1 MKNKFSA
8 IKGIQAGNEFYTIM
22 VKLGDLDSLIPA
34 VDISLSAEDRAQRQ
48 LNRKRIPA
56 IKRYILDNRDS
67 YVFSALACSI
77 DGGFRFVPDSVHENV
92 GMLEID
98 NNSKILINDGQHRK
112 TAIIEALQEAPDL
125 AEESI
130 SVVIFKDKG
139 LKRSQQMFTDLNKH
153 AVKTSNSI
161 AELYDSKDEIAEL
174 TRHLLKMNWFIDKY
188 TDREKDSLSKYSA
201 KLFTFN
207 TFYNANER
215 ILKDV
220 TCDEA
225 TAERIVR
232 YWNAVVNNISLWK
245 QMDEGELPK
254 VRLREDYLVCQAVV
268 IEALG
273 QVGAYF
279 MVYSDMIEETL
290 AKLSMVDWKRTA
302 KCWSGRCV
310 KENAKM
316 MKSNQAII
324 LTGNAI
330 KKVLGIPLSEEEKNI
345 EKKKR

>member
-22 VKLGDLDSLIPA
+22 VKLGDLNRLIPA

-56 IKRYILDNRDS
+56 IKRYILENRDS

-77 DGGFRFVPDSVHENV
+77 DGSFKFVPDSVNENV
-92 GMLEID
+92 GILEID
-98 NNSKILINDGQHRK
+98 KDSKILINDGQHRK
-112 TAIIEALQEAPDL
+112 TAIVEAIQEAPDL
-125 AEESI
+125 SEESI
-130 SVVIFKDKG
+130 PVVIFKDSG

-174 TRHLLKMNWFIDKY
+174 TRQLLKKNWFIDKY

-215 ILKDV
+215 ILRDT
-220 TCDEA
+220 TCDDVA
-225 TAERIVR
+225 VDLIVR
-232 YWNAVVNNISLWK
+232 YWNAVVHNVPLWK
-245 QMDEGELPK
+245 QMDNGELPK
-254 VRLREDYLVCQAVV
+254 VRLREDYLVCQTVI

-273 QVGAYF
+273 QVGSYF
-279 MVYSDMIEETL
+279 MVHSDMMEETL
-290 AKLSMVDWKRTA
+290 EKLCMVDWKRTA
-302 KCWSGRCV
+302 KCWRGRCV
-310 KENAKM
+310 KENDKM

-324 LTGNAI
+324 LTCNVI
-330 KKVLGIPLSEEEKNI
+330 KKVLGIPMSEEEKNI

>member
-8 IKGIQAGNEFYTIM
+8 IKGIQAGREFYTIM
-22 VKLGDLDSLIPA
+22 VKLGDLDELIPA
-34 VDISLSAEDRAQRQ
+34 VDLSLSAEDRAQRQ

-56 IKRYILDNRDS
+56 IKRYILDNQDS

-77 DGGFRFVPDSVHENV
+77 DGDFRFVPDSVHESV
-92 GMLEID
+92 GILEIYKG
-98 NNSKILINDGQHRK
+98 SKILINDGQHRK
-112 TAIIEALQEAPDL
+112 TAIIEAIQDAPDL
-125 AEESI
+125 SEESI
-130 SVVIFKDKG
+130 PVVIFKDRG

-161 AELYDSKDEIAEL
+161 AELYDSKDEIAAL
-174 TRHLLKMNWFIDKY
+174 TRQLLKRNKFIDKY

-215 ILKDV
+215 ILREIKGNG
-220 TCDEA
+220 EA
-225 TAERIVR
+225 AELIVR
-232 YWNAVVNNISLWK
+232 YWTAIVNNISLWK
-245 QMDEGELPK
+245 QMDDGELPK

-273 QVGAYF
+273 HMGAYF
-279 MVYSDMIEETL
+279 MVHSEMIEEALT
-290 AKLSMVDWKRTA
+290 KLCMVDWRRTA

-324 LTGNAI
+324 LTSNAI
-330 KKVLGIPLSEEEKNI
+330 KKVLGIPLSEEENNI